1 MRRLGV
7 SFVVI
12 SAVLAIASV
21 AIAGGRPFSTAL
33 TGAAEV
39 PGPGDPDGSGQIS
52 LTINP
57 GLERVCYDV
66 HVENVDPVI
75 AGHIHVGTADVAG
88 DIVVDLMPSI
98 DASGNGSK
106 CVHGDR
112 STLVAIMANPA
123 GYYVNLHTGPFPAG
137 AVRGQLG

>member
-12 SAVLAIASV
+12 SAILAIASV
-21 AIAGGRPFSTAL
+21 ALAGGRPFSTGL

-39 PGPGDPDGSGQIS
+39 PGPGDPDGSGDIS

-57 GLERVCYDV
+57 GQEQVCYAV
-66 HVENVDPVI
+66 HVEDVDPVV
-75 AGHIHVGTADVAG
+75 AGHIHVGTSTEPG
-88 DIVVDLMPSI
+88 PIVVDLMPEI
-98 DASGNGSK
+98 DASGDGSK

-112 STLVAIMANPA
+112 ATLLAIMTNPA
-123 GYYVNLHTGPFPAG
+123 GYYVNLHTAAFPAG

>member
-12 SAVLAIASV
+12 AATLAIASAAV
-21 AIAGGRPFSTAL
+21 AGGRPFSTSL
-33 TGAAEV
+33 TGAAEI
-39 PGPGDPDGSGQIS
+39 PGPGDPDGSGSIS

-57 GLERVCYDV
+57 GAEQVCYDV
-66 HVENVDPVI
+66 HVENLDEVI
-75 AGHIHVGTADVAG
+75 LGHIHVGTADVAG
-88 DIVVDLMPSI
+88 PIVVDLMPEI

-112 STLVAIMANPA
+112 STLVAIIANPA
-123 GYYVNLHTGPFPAG
+123 GYYVNIHTTVFPAG